1 MSRDTR
7 WTEAD
12 VIAYMARQGLALT
25 PVHTLAPETPEGT
38 LLAEI
43 RKLAKAN
50 GWLTYHV
57 FDARKSEEG
66 FPDLTLTNGTD
77 VLMYELK
84 DNKRKATD
92 EQQRWL
98 NLLQHTGKVEAGIWR
113 PRDFPEI
120 AARLTKRTTP

>member
-12 VIAYMARQGLALT
+12 VIAYMTRQGLTLT

-43 RKLAKAN
+43 RKLANAN
-50 GWLTYHV
+50 GYLLYHTH
-57 FDARKSEEG
+57 DSRKSEQG
-66 FPDLTLTNGTD
+66 FPDTVLTNGTD

-84 DNKRKATD
+84 DNKRKATE

-98 NLLQHTGKVEAGIWR
+98 NLLAHTGKIECGIWR
-113 PRDFPEI
+113 PRDYPAICE
-120 AARLTKRTTP
+120 RLTRRTTP